1 MQQVARQACP
11 EGVCEIEEWD
21 FGTWRAP
28 TAVHRRWCLLLRC
41 VGGGSE
47 RGDPVLLDDIA
58 RAMTCLV
65 PGDIEVLAGL
75 EMDGIP
81 VVTALGRHTGLPC
94 AFVP

>member
-1 MQQVARQACP
+1 
-11 EGVCEIEEWD
+11 
-21 FGTWRAP
+21 
-28 TAVHRRWCLLLRC
+28 
-41 VGGGSE
+41 
-47 RGDPVLLDDIA
+47 
-58 RAMTCLV
+58 MTCLV